1 MDLKS
6 LEILFDTLGPRDAE
20 KFTSRA
26 LDELTLRI
34 GQMRKAMLRDD
45 PAALAGLSRG
55 VARVATQIGLV
66 GLARVA
72 RDAGI
77 CAQMRDAGSCA
88 KMPDAGNCA
97 QMRDRV
103 ALAAI
108 WARLDRM
115 AARTL
120 ASTGRARDAQS

>member
-34 GQMRKAMLRDD
+34 GQMRNAMLRDD
-45 PAALAGLSRG
+45 PTALAGLSRG

-72 RDAGI
+72 RDAGS
-77 CAQMRDAGSCA
+77 CAHMRDAGSCA
-88 KMPDAGNCA
+88 QA
-97 QMRDRV
+97 RDRV

-120 ASTGRARDAQS
+120 ASRGRARDAQS